1 MAKRKERG
9 IGFISSLPW
18 PVGVVI
24 GLIAY
29 FGIRYGIDWL
39 LASSTHPMTIAMGKQ
54 ALNGI
59 YAPLAWLAL
68 GASWLGAL
76 LSYIGQRQRRR
87 LLDTQTGLDSL
98 SAMDWRQF
106 EMLVGEAFRC
116 QGYSVQETG
125 LRGADGG
132 IDLVIK
138 KAGAVTLVQCKQWRS
153 RQVNVN
159 VVREMYGLMVHHG
172 ATAVMIVAIGSYTE
186 DARRFAQGKPIEL
199 IHGDAL
205 LTMVRAVQNSEAV
218 PRKVTPIARKSD
230 SVAKPPHRPAITSS
244 PTPTLDP
251 SERSEPG
258 AMQPTEPAPICPRC
272 GEAMIGRS
280 NKRTMERFWG
290 CSKFPKCM
298 GTRPA

>member
-1 MAKRKERG
+1 MAKRKESG

-18 PVGVVI
+18 PMGVII

-29 FGIRYGIDWL
+29 FGIRHGIGWL
-39 LASSTHPMTIAMGKQ
+39 LASSTHPMAAAMGQQ

-59 YAPLAWLAL
+59 YAPLAWLVL

-76 LSYIGQRQRRR
+76 FSYMGQRQRRR

-106 EMLVGEAFRC
+106 EILVGEAFRR

-125 LRGADGG
+125 LGGADGG
-132 IDLVIK
+132 IDLVLK
-138 KAGAVTLVQCKQWRS
+138 KAGAVTIVQCKQWRS

-172 ATAVMIVAIGSYTE
+172 AGAVKIVAIGSYTE

-205 LTMVRAVQNSEAV
+205 LNMVRSVQNSEAV
-218 PRKVTPIARKSD
+218 PRKATPIARKAD
-230 SVAKPPHRPAITSS
+230 SVAKPPHGPAITPS
-244 PTPTLDP
+244 PMPVTDP
-251 SERSEPG
+251 SERCEPG
-258 AMQPTEPAPICPRC
+258 ATQSTELAPVCPRC